1 MLVTDIYFKEQ
12 LDLTVYPSHFFMPEH
27 HTGYKNKVSGH
38 RYATHLW
45 GSEIGY
51 DGMDDLLK
59 EKK

>member
-1 MLVTDIYFKEQ
+1 
-12 LDLTVYPSHFFMPEH
+12 MPEH
-27 HTGYKNKVSGH
+27 HTGHKNKVSGH
-38 RYATHLW
+38 RFAKHLW